1 MKMSVRKKLYA
12 SFGAILATML
22 VMIAIITFEVIN
34 SHKVAQ
40 EVRTDDVPETIGY
53 MALIDEAGDIYRDAV
68 GMIINTSGAQR
79 EYQSNKKEFASALA
93 DVKRLETAGGEDYRN
108 IEKIE
113 QLMANFTSSFES
125 QIQPNIG
132 IAV

>member
-53 MALIDEAGDIYRDAV
+53 MAL
-68 GMIINTSGAQR
+68 
-79 EYQSNKKEFASALA
+79 
-93 DVKRLETAGGEDYRN
+93 
-108 IEKIE
+108 
-113 QLMANFTSSFES
+113 
-125 QIQPNIG
+125 
-132 IAV
+132 

>member
-53 MALIDEAGDIYRDAV
+53 MALIDEAGDIYRD
-68 GMIINTSGAQR
+68 
-79 EYQSNKKEFASALA
+79 
-93 DVKRLETAGGEDYRN
+93 
-108 IEKIE
+108 
-113 QLMANFTSSFES
+113 
-125 QIQPNIG
+125 
-132 IAV
+132 